1 MKRDQKIKI
10 VFLNCIKGFIVMVV
24 VGILVFSV
32 LIQNA
37 KTEKSAEKMAHKF
50 LVSLYDSSP
59 DTLGYILPPLDEYS
73 DSDENLKIYIKK
85 LNQSIKNRFG
95 NCYTE
100 EFWNYMIGNRMWL
113 TAPEAAQKR
122 DCNINVKSV
131 KFNKINTEENGIH
144 FNFVVEMEM
153 EMDIDQDQNSDV
165 IQLSE
170 TLAEPIIQKGEV
182 WLVFEGFSYKISQ
195 LTYSDNQLVQ
205 YTY

>member
-10 VFLNCIKGFIVMVV
+10 IILNCIKGFIVTAV

-32 LIQNA
+32 LIHNA
-37 KTEKSAEKMAHKF
+37 RTEKSAEKTAHKF
-50 LVSLYDSSP
+50 LVSLYDASP
-59 DTLGYILPPLDEYS
+59 DTLGYMLPSLDEYS
-73 DSDENLKIYIKK
+73 DSKDNLKIYIKK

-95 NCYTE
+95 NCYTKN
-100 EFWNYMIGNRMWL
+100 FWNYMIGNRMWL
-113 TAPEAAQKR
+113 TAPEAAQNR
-122 DCNINVKSV
+122 HCNINVKSV
-131 KFNKINTEENGIH
+131 KFDKINSAENEIH

-153 EMDIDQDQNSDV
+153 QIDQDQNLDV

-170 TLAEPIIQKGEV
+170 ILAEPIIQKGEV
-182 WLVFEGFSYKISQ
+182 WLVFEGFSYKINQ